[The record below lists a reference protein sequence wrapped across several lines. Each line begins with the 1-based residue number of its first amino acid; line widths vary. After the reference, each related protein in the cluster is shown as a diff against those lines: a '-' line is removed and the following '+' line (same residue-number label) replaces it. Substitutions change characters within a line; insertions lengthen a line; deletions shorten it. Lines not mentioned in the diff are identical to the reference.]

1 MEHLKYLMFFV
12 IYFAPSAFS
21 RAGADPFAFF
31 RPSVTIT
38 ASERVRLDSG
48 YPFARI
54 LQANGL
60 EVAVLAAVAVSI
72 DGDRL
77 VAWERRVEDLKK
89 SKYVLAIGRFSDP
102 PRIEDLAGLALD
114 STDVAAI
121 KSCRPGRCNLKL
133 SAVEMAQL
141 QRVASQAAGDPSVAI
156 QQAFRK
162 IILDRVQQY
171 QANGYIPPYEDHGR
185 DVQPSSRFALLL
197 DHTQFLKDRLP
208 ELVKDLRHYPFNA
221 DNGADSFFYWSKER
235 PARKA
240 IVSVTHVRVVRSHN
254 ADLPDA
260 LIVGKDIFSSHYV
273 DASLSMTALMR
284 GDPKGKNY
292 LVYVNRT
299 EVDVLHGIWEG
310 TIRHSMQSHLKN
322 TANILRDL
330 RQRLES
336 GDPPRE

>member
-1 MEHLKYLMFFV
+1 VQHLKYLTSFI
-12 IYFAPSAFS
+12 IYLAPTVFL

-31 RPSVTIT
+31 RPSVTIA
-38 ASERVRLDSG
+38 ASERARLDRGDSLT
-48 YPFARI
+48 RV

-60 EVAVLAAVAVSI
+60 QVAVLAAVAGSI

-89 SKYVLAIGRFSDP
+89 NKYVLAIGRFSDP

-114 STDVAAI
+114 SSDVEAI
-121 KSCRPGRCNLKL
+121 KSCRPGRCGLKL

-141 QRVASQAAGDPSVAI
+141 QYVGSQATGDPVVAV

-171 QANGYIPPYEDHGR
+171 QANGHIPPYQDHHE
-185 DVQPSSRFALLL
+185 DVQPSSRFASLL

-208 ELVKDLRHYPFNA
+208 ELVKDLRNYPFNA
-221 DNGADSFFYWSKER
+221 ENGVDSFFYWSKER

-240 IVSVTHVRVVRSHN
+240 IVSVTHVMVVRSHN
-254 ADLPDA
+254 DGLPDA
-260 LIVGKDIFSSHYV
+260 LIVGRDIFSSHYV
-273 DASLSMTALMR
+273 DASLSVTALMR
-284 GDPKGKNY
+284 GDSTGKNY

-299 EVDVLHGIWEG
+299 EVDVLHGIWGG
-310 TIRHSMQSHLKN
+310 TIRHSIQSHLKN
-322 TANILRDL
+322 TSEILSDL
-330 RQRLES
+330 RQKLES